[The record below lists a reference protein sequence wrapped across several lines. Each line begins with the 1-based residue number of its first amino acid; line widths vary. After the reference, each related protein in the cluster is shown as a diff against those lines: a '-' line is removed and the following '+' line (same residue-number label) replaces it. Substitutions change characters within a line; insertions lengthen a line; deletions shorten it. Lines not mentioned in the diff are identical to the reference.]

1 MLKMFTRDR
10 TWRSL
15 FLFVGFLSGSF
26 GILYGMTFHYILLGV
41 VLFYAISG
49 WNSFVERL
57 YAGRKYILVLVGYIL
72 YLTLQTFFLLWNS
85 GIEGNAHYGIFETT
99 LLNFILVPV
108 YVVMLKGYL
117 TVPLLKRFLFLFCAG
132 CVLLNTYIVFDV
144 LGKETFSN
152 VREAFGCLYMNR
164 FGENKTF
171 LLGGNLLLEPQAFYI
186 VLAALLSYALIFFS
200 GRKCV
205 KLSCGIMFL
214 LLLLFLS
221 FTVSKS
227 GVLAFSF
234 GFMIMNI
241 RFVKQNAR
249 RFCWVFS
256 ICILCIGI
264 MLLASDGFEQKYKER
279 ADEVLTEI
287 LNVRQGIYDGSTI
300 APRIGFIRE
309 TYRHADEFAICG
321 LGVYAKD
328 RVRTWL
334 RNSDAGLGEFRNVH
348 NTFLHYWIQGG
359 ILGFGLVLFLLGLP
373 LYCMA
378 KNRKYSYLIISL
390 VVVIV
395 ITNSTCILLDLNN
408 SRLIIVLLSSMF
420 YFHGDVFSELEKS

>member
-1 MLKMFTRDR
+1 MFMRGK

-15 FLFVGFLSGSF
+15 FLFVGFLSGSI

-57 YAGRKYILVLVGYIL
+57 YVGRKYILVFVGYFL
-72 YLTLQTFFLLWNS
+72 YLVLQTFFLLWDS
-85 GIEGNAHYGIFETT
+85 GIEGDVRYGIFETT

-108 YVVMLKGYL
+108 YVVMLKGWL

-132 CVLLNTYIVFDV
+132 CVLLIVYIVFD
-144 LGKETFSN
+144 LLAGETFSN
-152 VREAFGCLYMNR
+152 AREALERLYMNR
-164 FGENKTF
+164 FGENKPF
-171 LLGGNLLLEPQAFYI
+171 LLGGNLLLEPQVFYI
-186 VLAALLSYALIFFS
+186 VLAALVSYALIFWS
-200 GRKCV
+200 VRKCV

-221 FTVSKS
+221 FTVSKA
-227 GVLAFSF
+227 GVLAFSL
-234 GFMIMNI
+234 GFIVMNI
-241 RFVKQNAR
+241 CFIKQNAWK
-249 RFCWVFS
+249 FCWVFS
-256 ICILCIGI
+256 ICASCIGF
-264 MLLASDGFEQKYKER
+264 MLFASDSFEQKYKER
-279 ADEVLTEI
+279 VDEVLTEV

-300 APRIGFIRE
+300 APRIGFVRE
-309 TYRHADEFAICG
+309 TYRHANEFAVWG

-328 RVRTWL
+328 RVKTWL

-359 ILGFGLVLFLLGLP
+359 ILGFGLVLFLLGVP
-373 LYCMA
+373 LYCMV

-420 YFHGDVFSELEKS
+420 YFHGDVFYKLEKS